1 MHRGL
6 SNRMVLLTTPPPLFK
21 ITKSVTQEPG
31 LAPRDGVLYESPQLR
46 VPLIFGFVK
55 QCLSV
60 RKPIFIEFKNRPP
73 NKYLGT
79 CIKLYIH
86 IMNIYS
92 LLNNSDC
99 HHCSISSSPR

>member
-1 MHRGL
+1 MDPEMHRGL
-6 SNRMVLLTTPPPLFK
+6 SNRMVLLTTALPLFK

-31 LAPRDGVLYESPQLR
+31 LALRDGILYESPQLC

-60 RKPIFIEFKNRPP
+60 CKPIFTEFKNSPP

-79 CIKLYIH
+79 CIKLYIYTYYEY
-86 IMNIYS
+86 IFIT
-92 LLNNSDC
+92 
-99 HHCSISSSPR
+99 